1 MAHSPTQH
9 DLLSELNSLRQ
20 RLAELEQNAHESRP
34 LGMSDQSHAFF
45 EQSADA
51 ILIIQGNTFIECNQ
65 ATVDML
71 RYRDKAEV
79 LRCHPSELSPPT
91 QPDGRDSF
99 EKANEIM
106 AMAIAGGSHR
116 FEWDH
121 QRADGEVFPVEVLL
135 TSVPNGETSIFHVV
149 WRDLT
154 ERKQLENQLRQSQK
168 MEAIGKLAGGIAHD
182 FNNLLVAIN
191 GNAELITEVCEGQDE
206 VTDLADE
213 IRKAG
218 ARAADLTRQL
228 LTFSRKQVL
237 KPLVVDMNQM
247 LANVAKLLGR
257 LISEDVTLITKP
269 CHETLPVMADP
280 GQLEQVLINLVTNA
294 RDAMPSGGT
303 LTVST
308 AVHAVERSDQPAQLE
323 LAPGTYALLTVRDTG
338 TGMSDDVL
346 TQAFDPFFTTKPPGE
361 GTGLGLSTVYGIIK
375 NGGGNVTIHSH
386 EGQGTA
392 IEVLFPLTTE
402 QPRQSTAPD
411 VRPTADARPATVLVV
426 EDEAAVAKLLA
437 RLLRREGHT
446 VLQAGDGIEALEIF
460 GEHPQG
466 IDLIITD
473 VVMPHLGGPDM
484 VGALRDRGFSPRV
497 LFASGYANRTEGS
510 QDELPA
516 DAAFIQKPYSP
527 HELLQRVRGLL
538 EDQS

>member
-1 MAHSPTQH
+1 MAHSPTQQ
-9 DLLSELNSLRQ
+9 DLLSELVSLRQ
-20 RLAELEQNAHESRP
+20 KLARLEPGPPEARP
-34 LGMSDQSHAFF
+34 LGMSDQCHALF

-51 ILIIQGNTFIECNQ
+51 ILIIEGETFVDCNR

-71 RYRDKAEV
+71 RYRDKAEL
-79 LRCHPSELSPPT
+79 LRTHPSELSPSH

-99 EKANEIM
+99 EKANEMI
-106 AMAIAGGSHR
+106 AMAIASGSHR

-121 QRADGEVFPVEVLL
+121 KRADGEVFPVEVLL
-135 TSVPNGETSIFHVV
+135 TAVPHGETSILHVV

-154 ERKQLENQLRQSQK
+154 ERKQLEDQLRQSQK

-191 GNAELITEVCEGQDE
+191 GNAELISEVCAGMSE

-213 IRKAG
+213 ISKAG

-237 KPLVVDMNQM
+237 RPLVVDMNQI
-247 LANVAKLLGR
+247 LANVTKLLGR
-257 LISEDVTLITKP
+257 LISEDVTLITKTCP
-269 CHETLPVMADP
+269 ETLPVMADP

-308 AVHAVERSDQPAQLE
+308 SMRTVERSDQPAQLE
-323 LAPGTYALLTVRDTG
+323 LPPGDYALLTVRDTG
-338 TGMSDDVL
+338 TGMSTDVL
-346 TQAFDPFFTTKPPGE
+346 RQAFDPFFTTKPPGE
-361 GTGLGLSTVYGIIK
+361 GTGLGLSTVYGIVK
-375 NGGGNVTIHSH
+375 NGQGDVTIHSQQ
-386 EGQGTA
+386 GQGTA
-392 IEVLFPLTTE
+392 IEVLYPLTSE
-402 QPRQSTAPD
+402 QPAQSAAPES
-411 VRPTADARPATVLVV
+411 RPIAGSRPATVLVV
-426 EDEAAVAKLLA
+426 EDEAAVAKLLE
-437 RLLRREGHT
+437 RLLHREGHT
-446 VLQAGDGIEALEIF
+446 VLLASNGIEALTIF
-460 GEHPQG
+460 SERPQT

-484 VGALRDRGFSPRV
+484 VGALRDRGLTPRV
-497 LFASGYANRTEGS
+497 LFASGYANRTRGG
-510 QDELPA
+510 QDELPP

-527 HELLQRVRGLL
+527 HELLERVRGLL
-538 EDQS
+538 EERG